1 MKLQQS
7 EGELGLLY
15 TAIVREKPQ
24 ACLFLLEHGADYKIR
39 WVERGRRGEE
49 ERQGRKEGRKVGVE
63 RGGK

>member
-39 WVERGRRGEE
+39 WGGGGRGGGERGKRKAREE
-49 ERQGRKEGRKVGVE
+49 
-63 RGGK
+63 GGKKG